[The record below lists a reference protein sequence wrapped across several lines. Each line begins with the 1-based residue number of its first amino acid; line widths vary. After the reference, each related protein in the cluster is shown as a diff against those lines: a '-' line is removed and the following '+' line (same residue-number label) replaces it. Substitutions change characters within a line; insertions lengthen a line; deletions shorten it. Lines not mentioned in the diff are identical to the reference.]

1 MHYLTQYKSIFFNT
15 KKALSDNDAGYV
27 YHKNLMDRLGKGS
40 AIEWCLTLIQC
51 FFSTNG
57 VTVEA
62 VSISPNIWNFSPRNQ
77 ITEAL
82 FGSKEIKAEWWKM

>member
-1 MHYLTQYKSIFFNT
+1 MSQFFFNI

-62 VSISPNIWNFSPRNQ
+62 VSISPNI
-77 ITEAL
+77 
-82 FGSKEIKAEWWKM
+82 